1 MLSSDMLSSVAAKTG
16 LHSVHGHGKPQL
28 GNAISVR
35 SLDKPA
41 HLGSDKITRSVARS
55 VAKPRGLGEKEH
67 DWVAY
72 SQLLLACIGAAGA
85 ITGAIY
91 TWKIYKKVSLTT
103 SLAVLQAQQQLQN
116 ASGTQGTYS
125 Q

>member
-1 MLSSDMLSSVAAKTG
+1 MFSSVAAKTG
-16 LHSVHGHGKPQL
+16 LHSVHGHGKPQQFA
-28 GNAISVR
+28 NENSPR
-35 SLDKPA
+35 FSNESMPLD
-41 HLGSDKITRSVARS
+41 GDKITRS
-55 VAKPRGLGEKEH
+55 VAKPRGLGEKDH
-67 DWVAY
+67 DWVVY

-91 TWKIYKKVSLTT
+91 TWKIYKKVKLST

-116 ASGTQGTYS
+116 ASGAQGTYS